1 MVEQMVAMTFSAF
14 YERELAALVRRATL
28 LVGDDQTARDLV
40 HDAFID
46 VYRRWDTL
54 ADPGPYLQ
62 VAVLNRCRDHGRRL
76 TRRRA
81 RNELLLVRD
90 EAPDEPLWDALQQL
104 PFHHRA
110 AVVMHFHLR
119 MTNDEIAEQLG
130 CRPGSVGPW
139 IQRGLARLR
148 KDLQ

>member
-1 MVEQMVAMTFSAF
+1 MVQQMEATTFSAF
-14 YERELAALVRRATL
+14 YERELAGQVRRATL

-46 VYRRWDTL
+46 LYGRWGTL

-76 TRRRA
+76 ARRRT
-81 RNELLLVRD
+81 RDELLVVRD
-90 EAPDEPLWDALQQL
+90 QAPDEPLWDALQQL

-110 AVVMHFHLR
+110 ALVMHFHLR
-119 MTNDEIAEQLG
+119 MTNDEIAAELG